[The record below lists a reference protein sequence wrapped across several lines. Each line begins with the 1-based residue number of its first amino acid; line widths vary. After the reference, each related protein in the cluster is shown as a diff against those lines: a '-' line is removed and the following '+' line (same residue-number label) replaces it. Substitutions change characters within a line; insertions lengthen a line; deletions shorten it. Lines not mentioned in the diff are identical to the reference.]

1 MFRIKLAPLTL
12 LLGLLV
18 LPDLVVAQPVA
29 HSGYTR
35 RKPGRSTWAPVPR
48 PRRESETNR
57 LGLYIGGGILADY
70 LVDSG
75 DDLTRFI
82 RTGWGGEL
90 FLGLRLSTRI
100 ALELGGNMSFH
111 DTDPSLQLHYDQAVL
126 SGLTLDLK
134 YFLIPDS
141 VRIEPFLQGGAGFY
155 TVSEE
160 GLKGREMTGG
170 GCHAGGGIEL
180 LLTRSIGLGARVLY
194 KGMYM
199 DNGTELQP
207 ATRSVYLNHLTGD
220 LNVSLHF

>member
-1 MFRIKLAPLTL
+1 MTRMMLAPLVL
-12 LLGLLV
+12 LAALLV
-18 LPDLVVAQPVA
+18 LPDLVAAQPVA
-29 HSGYTR
+29 HSTYNR

-48 PRRESETNR
+48 PRRDSAPNR
-57 LGLYIGGGILADY
+57 LGLYLGGGILGDY
-70 LVDSG
+70 LIDSG
-75 DDLTRFI
+75 NDLTRFI

-90 FLGLRLSTRI
+90 FLGLRLSPSI
-100 ALELGGNMSFH
+100 ALELGGGMSFH
-111 DTDPSLQLHYDQAVL
+111 DTDPNLQEHYDQAIL

-134 YFLIPDS
+134 YFLMPSS

-170 GCHAGGGIEL
+170 GWQAGGGVEVRL
-180 LLTRSIGLGARVLY
+180 SPSLGLGGRVLY

-199 DNGTELQP
+199 DNGTDILP

-220 LNVSLHF
+220 LSITLHF